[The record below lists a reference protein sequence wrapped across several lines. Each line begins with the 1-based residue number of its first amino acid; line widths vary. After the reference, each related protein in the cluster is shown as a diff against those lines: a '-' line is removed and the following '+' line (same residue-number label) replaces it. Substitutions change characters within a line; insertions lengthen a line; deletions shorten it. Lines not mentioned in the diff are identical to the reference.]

1 MKEEVAS
8 TTSLSEDLRLL
19 IWSYRGDSLLE
30 EPPADASGVVV
41 VLGTQVLPGG
51 RPSKPLYARARHA
64 ARLYTKGEATLVIPT
79 GGVGK
84 HPPSEAEV
92 MASILQEEG
101 VPEEVV
107 LTEEKARSTRES
119 AQLVGVLA
127 RQRGIKRL
135 TVVTDPL
142 HCVRAVG
149 AFRVEGILA
158 YASPVYSSPMW
169 RVRRMRRGQFLREIG
184 ALIWYKAMEGG
195 ARRRASLRFRL

>member
-1 MKEEVAS
+1 MRRLRARVEAYCKLSVGTGRTLRTGAARGVARSAVRWRGRVAAVRLTESFANERQLARRPRAGADCGPRRHNPQGRMKEEVAS
-8 TTSLSEDLRLL
+8 TSSLSEDLRLL

-92 MASILQEEG
+92 M
-101 VPEEVV
+101 
-107 LTEEKARSTRES
+107 
-119 AQLVGVLA
+119 
-127 RQRGIKRL
+127 
-135 TVVTDPL
+135 
-142 HCVRAVG
+142 
-149 AFRVEGILA
+149 
-158 YASPVYSSPMW
+158 
-169 RVRRMRRGQFLREIG
+169 
-184 ALIWYKAMEGG
+184 
-195 ARRRASLRFRL
+195 